1 MYKLDH
7 FKGEI
12 STIIS
17 WIFTI
22 SLYNIKDVN
31 IFLSTIS
38 TVFAIVA
45 SIYAIKV
52 HHKNLKKK

>member
-1 MYKLDH
+1 M
-7 FKGEI
+7 
-12 STIIS
+12 S

-22 SLYNIKDVN
+22 FLYNIKDVN

-38 TVFAIVA
+38 TIFAIVA
-45 SIYAIKV
+45 SIYAIRV